1 MRSAAAS
8 RQCRELGVCSLGGR
22 MAHAVDQGLLGVTA
36 EKRLEPLGMSLKSSE
51 PAHVHIAAQ
60 NGCGCKQ
67 YRYVA
72 LPPPGRIHARRDT
85 LKIVFCGSGN
95 LQGVFVV
102 TMPPRPPAPRPPP
115 PQPHS
120 SPIAARKGTR

>member
-95 LQGVFVV
+95 LRGICCHCA
-102 TMPPRPPAPRPPP
+102 PRPPAPLLP
-115 PQPHS
+115 
-120 SPIAARKGTR
+120 SPIAAP